1 MLKRAFHEQ
10 QLRQTRLELKEVAL
24 QIAKERKKAKEQEKV
39 KAAMGG
45 ARSST
50 ALSSVRGPVKT
61 VQKVRGLYI
70 DKVHKWMAGT
80 SKAGITY
87 GPGHVCWQCEHRA
100 NGKKGGHA
108 HSCGK
113 TLYAR

>member
-39 KAAMGG
+39 KAAVGG

-80 SKAGITY
+80 SKAGI
-87 GPGHVCWQCEHRA
+87 CL
-100 NGKKGGHA
+100 
-108 HSCGK
+108 
-113 TLYAR
+113 LYTSPSPRD